1 MRRRRLIA
9 ALGGM
14 VLVWPFA
21 ARAQERSMP
30 VIGYLGTI
38 ASLPGQTDEF
48 KLGLAELGYVDGD
61 NVHIELMINLKT
73 ANSLGLTIPPSC

>member
-1 MRRRRLIA
+1 MRRRRLIV
-9 ALGGM
+9 ALGGRSSFGR
-14 VLVWPFA
+14 LPL
-21 ARAQERSMP
+21 ARKSDRCRSSATWAQ
-30 VIGYLGTI
+30 I